1 MKPWVIFEAIVSSA
15 WTSMNYVLR
24 GDGETHQE
32 WGRKEEMWG
41 IKNRIFSLF
50 TEHTSLPSPPC
61 EKSRI
66 LIELR
71 WSLLGVFEGETTQK
85 REQKTTKIISQST
98 LTKACLVFFM
108 YLSRSCIGGMK
119 RKVWAQGKGRAFLK
133 NPHHVKVA
141 NNKGAEDGV
150 EEVTDPLQLAVDH
163 LVIALKAGQQ
173 SG

>member
-1 MKPWVIFEAIVSSA
+1 
-15 WTSMNYVLR
+15 MNYVLR